1 MDQSPP
7 DTYTITI
14 ESNGKLVW
22 NPNADIELDVYSIT
36 VNGEMH
42 IGGENCLYEK
52 YTTITFNGKAIILR
66 KENNLAQ
73 NKQKQ
78 KHKTNKKLTNKQK
91 KQKTKKQKKNKQK
104 QKIPQANISNIIN

>member
-36 VNGEMH
+36 VHGEMH
-42 IGGENCLYEK
+42 IGGETCRYEK
-52 YTTITFNGKAIILR
+52 DTTITFNGKSIILR
-66 KENNLAQ
+66 KENNSA
-73 NKQKQ
+73 NKQ
-78 KHKTNKKLTNKQK
+78 
-91 KQKTKKQKKNKQK
+91 
-104 QKIPQANISNIIN
+104 

>member
-7 DTYTITI
+7 DTYNITI

-52 YTTITFNGKAIILR
+52 YTTITFNGKTIILR

-78 KHKTNKKLTNKQK
+78 THKTNKKRT
-91 KQKTKKQKKNKQK
+91 NKQK
-104 QKIPQANISNIIN
+104 QKTNKKNQKTSKNKKYPNQI

>member
-7 DTYTITI
+7 DTYNITI

-52 YTTITFNGKAIILR
+52 YTTITFNGKTIILR

-78 KHKTNKKLTNKQK
+78 KHKTNKKRT
-91 KQKTKKQKKNKQK
+91 NKQK
-104 QKIPQANISNIIN
+104 QKTYKKNQKQAKTKNTPTKYNKQNR